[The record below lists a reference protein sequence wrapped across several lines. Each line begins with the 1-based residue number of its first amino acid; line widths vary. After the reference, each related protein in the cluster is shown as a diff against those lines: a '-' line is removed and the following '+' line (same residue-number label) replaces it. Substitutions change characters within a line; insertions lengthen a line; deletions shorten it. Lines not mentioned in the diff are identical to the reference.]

1 MAVPKT
7 AALPL
12 GYTPTQ
18 NRAKTG
24 KEGIEPPLLSLEHRI
39 LAIVLFPPDM
49 SASGLEPET
58 NGLKGRC
65 STIELRA
72 RTLWVD

>member
-1 MAVPKT
+1 M
-7 AALPL
+7 
-12 GYTPTQ
+12 Y
-18 NRAKTG
+18 
-24 KEGIEPPLLSLEHRI
+24 II
-39 LAIVLFPPDM
+39 M

-72 RTLWVD
+72 RPVLSCEVLSKRIELLFLPWKGSVLPLDEESGARRTG